1 MGAVQTWGEEGGLRN
16 DNEKLAAA
24 RISEIFDKSQGSTE
38 SKLRHFA
45 KFVRRQD
52 MTKWLTRHELFKLQ
66 LNVKGSI
73 VECGVFQGGGV
84 MTWGNLSAIL
94 EPNNIMRKVYGFDS
108 FEGFP
113 SVSAMDV
120 SKERSSQAGDLS
132 APTFS
137 ELKSLIGA
145 FDQNRFLGHVPKI
158 ELVCGDA
165 TKTIPKFINQNKH
178 LIVSLLYLDFDLY
191 EPTKLALEHFWPRM
205 PKGSI
210 LAFDELDHPAWPGE
224 TMALLETLGIK
235 DLELR
240 RFDFDP
246 YVSFAIL

>member
-16 DNEKLAAA
+16 DGEKQAAS
-24 RISEIFDKSQGSTE
+24 RIASSFDKNVESTE

-45 KFVRRQD
+45 KYVRRQD

-66 LNVKGSI
+66 LKVKGSI
-73 VECGVFQGGGV
+73 VECGVFQGAGV

-94 EPNNIMRKVYGFDS
+94 EPNNIMRKIYGFDS
-108 FEGFP
+108 FDGFP
-113 SVSAMDV
+113 SVSSMDK

-132 APTFS
+132 ARTLG
-137 ELKSLIGA
+137 ELKELVSA
-145 FDQNRFLGHVPKI
+145 FDQNRFLGHIPKI
-158 ELVCGDA
+158 ELISGDA
-165 TKTIPKFINQNKH
+165 SLTIPKFIESNKH
-178 LIVSLLYLDFDLY
+178 LIVSMLYLDFDLY
-191 EPTKLALEHFWPRM
+191 EPTKVALECFFSRM
-205 PKGSI
+205 PKGSV
-210 LAFDELDHPAWPGE
+210 LVFDELDHPAWPGE

-246 YVSFAIL
+246 YVSFAIV